1 MALPTS
7 LPTHGYMPC
16 HEQHASGA
24 LRVCPSSAIT
34 PLPADLGHPSSQ
46 ETKHEC
52 LVSHRRVVGELCGH
66 YNWTQR
72 HLARS
77 SSIPGTQ
84 STFYKWGEEKHSML
98 HAAVRGMVGRG
109 PQRAFYSSVSRAPL
123 PRSQNRVRQEYVT
136 ERPLRNM
143 RCLGSESHP
152 VTAPVTT

>member
-52 LVSHRRVVGELCGH
+52 LVSHKEGSGRAMQAL
-66 YNWTQR
+66 Q
-72 HLARS
+72 LDSAP
-77 SSIPGTQ
+77 PGWE
-84 STFYKWGEEKHSML
+84 F
-98 HAAVRGMVGRG
+98 
-109 PQRAFYSSVSRAPL
+109 
-123 PRSQNRVRQEYVT
+123 
-136 ERPLRNM
+136 
-143 RCLGSESHP
+143 
-152 VTAPVTT
+152 